1 MVRLVGVDHRPDAD
15 DLHRDMAN
23 HKEVERMNPQYL
35 PVPQNTPGMAIGS
48 VIGIALLLLI
58 SVILGFMGKKKWK
71 TFDEYLVGK
80 RDIGPII
87 TGCALSASYLS
98 GWAFC
103 GSTGVVYSVG
113 FSGMWFAGIWS
124 LLGLIP
130 CIWLAALKTRD
141 FSAKLG
147 AATVPETIGK
157 RFESKALQTIIAIC
171 MLYFLFMYSIGQL
184 KAAGG
189 VWYAVTGLPPFW
201 CLLLSVII
209 AWLYMVLGGYVG
221 TQWSMAF
228 QGMLLGFVGALLGI
242 WAIIYAGGF
251 QEITAKL
258 FLEPKVG
265 PALIKL
271 MRPELPKIGATQL
284 FSSLVGILATPVIFF
299 TMAVGFPHN
308 VSRFLGMR
316 KMSKK
321 DYFWLVAIVWLIA
334 GIPIMLDCSS
344 NGLVARMLY
353 GDQLLKIKPWQAD
366 LAAPMLAHAV
376 GGTPLMVL
384 YVMGLF
390 AAALS
395 TLAAMVFIM
404 SANIT
409 RDVIKLWWPK
419 TPDKDM
425 LYLGYFLVALFLFLP
440 FYWTLVAAP
449 PLLAIFMGM
458 AAMGL
463 GAIFIFVTAI
473 SYYWKGATKWGA
485 MCTVIYGTVMS
496 ALGGY
501 WVLVKKPAALG
512 MGTMEWILIGGC
524 FVLFF
529 VVSFMTKPPSE
540 KTLNLL
546 FPPKK

>member
-1 MVRLVGVDHRPDAD
+1 MT
-15 DLHRDMAN
+15 
-23 HKEVERMNPQYL
+23 PQYL
-35 PVPQNTPGMAIGS
+35 PVPAPTTGMAVGS
-48 VIGIALLLLI
+48 IIAIGILLLI
-58 SVILGFMGKKKWK
+58 SVILGFLGKKKWK

-103 GSTGVVYSVG
+103 GSTGVVYTVG

-130 CIWLAALKTRD
+130 CIWLAARKTRD
-141 FSAKLG
+141 FSDKLK

-157 RFESKALQTIIAIC
+157 RFESKALQAIIAIC

-189 VWYAVTGLPPFW
+189 VWYAVTGLPPLW
-201 CLLLSVII
+201 CLLLSIII

-228 QGMLLGFVGALLGI
+228 QGMLLGLVGALLGI

-251 QEITAKL
+251 SEISAKL
-258 FLEPKVG
+258 YAEPKVG
-265 PALIKL
+265 PALIQL
-271 MRPELPKIGATQL
+271 IRPDLPKLGSTQL

-308 VSRFLGMR
+308 VSRFLGMK

-321 DYFWLVAIVWLIA
+321 DYFWLVAVVWLIA

-376 GGTPLMVL
+376 GGTTLMVL

-395 TLAAMVFIM
+395 TLAGMVFIM

-409 RDVIKLWWPK
+409 RDVIQLFRPK
-419 TPDKDM
+419 TPDKSM
-425 LYLGYFLVALFLFLP
+425 LYLGYILVALFLFLP
-440 FYWTLVAAP
+440 FYWTLKAAP

-485 MCTVIYGTVMS
+485 ICTVIYGTVMS

-501 WVLVKKPAALG
+501 WVLFRKPPAMG

-529 VVSFMTKPPSE
+529 GVSFMTKPPSE

-546 FPPKK
+546 FPPKKR

>member
-1 MVRLVGVDHRPDAD
+1 MVCLVGVDHRSNPD
-15 DLHRDMAN
+15 DLYRDMAN
-23 HKEVERMNPQYL
+23 HKEVGRMNPQYL
-35 PVPQNTPGMAIGS
+35 PVPAHTTGMAVGS
-48 VIGIALLLLI
+48 IIGIAVLLLI
-58 SVILGFMGKKKWK
+58 SVYLGYLGKKKWK

-103 GSTGVVYSVG
+103 GSTGVVYTFG

-130 CIWLAALKTRD
+130 CIWLAALKTRE
-141 FSAKLG
+141 FSSKLG
-147 AATVPETIGK
+147 AATVAETIGK
-157 RFESKALQTIIAIC
+157 RFESKALQTIIAIS

-201 CLLLSVII
+201 CLLLSVFI

-242 WAIIYAGGF
+242 WAIISAGGF
-251 QEITAKL
+251 SAITSAL
-258 FLEPKVG
+258 YLEPKVG
-265 PALIKL
+265 PELIKL
-271 MRPELPKIGATQL
+271 MRPELPKLGMAQL

-308 VSRFLGMR
+308 TSRFLGMK
-316 KMSKK
+316 KMSKR

-344 NGLVARMLY
+344 NGLVARMIY

-366 LAAPMLAHAV
+366 LAAPMLGYAV

-419 TPDKDM
+419 TPDKNM

-463 GAIFIFVTAI
+463 GAIYIFVTAV

-485 MCTVIYGTVMS
+485 ICTVIYGTVMS
-496 ALGGY
+496 ILGGY
-501 WVLVKKPAALG
+501 WVLFKKPPSLG

-524 FVLFF
+524 FVIFF
-529 VVSFMTKPPSE
+529 LVSFMTKPPSE
-540 KTLNLL
+540 KTMNLL
-546 FPPKK
+546 FPAKK

>member
-1 MVRLVGVDHRPDAD
+1 MVYLVGIDHRPDAD
-15 DLHRDMAN
+15 DLYRNMDHY
-23 HKEVERMNPQYL
+23 KEVARMNPQFL
-35 PVPQNTPGMAIGS
+35 PVPQATTGMSVGSIIG
-48 VIGIALLLLI
+48 VGLLLLI
-58 SVILGFMGKKKWK
+58 SVILGYLGKRQWK
-71 TFDEYLVGK
+71 TFDEYLVGH
-80 RDIGPII
+80 RDIGPVI

-103 GSTGVVYSVG
+103 GSTGIVYSVG

-130 CIWLAALKTRD
+130 CIWLAAIKTRE
-141 FSAKLG
+141 FSTKLG

-189 VWYAVTGLPPFW
+189 VWYAVTGLPPLW
-201 CLLLSVII
+201 CLLLSVFI

-228 QGMLLGFVGALLGI
+228 QGAFLGIVGAVLGI
-242 WAIIYAGGF
+242 TAIISAGGF
-251 QEITAKL
+251 YEISAKL
-258 FLEPKVG
+258 FAEPKVG
-265 PALIKL
+265 PSLIKL
-271 MRPELPKIGATQL
+271 MRPELPTLGSTQL

-299 TMAVGFPHN
+299 TMAIGFPHN
-308 VSRFLGMR
+308 VSRFLGMK

-321 DYFWLVAIVWLIA
+321 DYFWLVFIVWIIA

-409 RDVIKLWWPK
+409 RDVIKSYWPQVS
-419 TPDKDM
+419 DKSM
-425 LYLGYFLVALFLFLP
+425 LQLGYFLVALFLFLP

-463 GAIFIFVTAI
+463 GAIFFFVTAI

-485 MCTVIYGTVMS
+485 ICTVIYGTVMS
-496 ALGGY
+496 AIGGY
-501 WVLVKKPAALG
+501 LVLVKKSIG
-512 MGTMEWILIGGC
+512 MGTMEWILVAGC
-524 FVLFF
+524 LILYFG
-529 VVSFMTKPPSE
+529 VSFVTKPPSE
-540 KTLNLL
+540 KTMNLL
-546 FPPKK
+546 FPAKK

>member
-1 MVRLVGVDHRPDAD
+1 MVCLVGVDHRPDAD
-15 DLHRDMAN
+15 DLYRDMAH
-23 HKEVERMNPQYL
+23 HKEVGTMNPQYL
-35 PVPQNTPGMAIGS
+35 PVPGHTTGMAVGS
-48 VIGIALLLLI
+48 IIGIAVLLLI
-58 SVILGFMGKKKWK
+58 SVYLGYLGKKKWK
-71 TFDEYLVGK
+71 TFDEYLVGR

-87 TGCALSASYLS
+87 TGCALAASYLS

-103 GSTGVVYSVG
+103 GSTGVVYTFG

-130 CIWLAALKTRD
+130 CIWLAALKTRE
-141 FSAKLG
+141 FSSKLG
-147 AATVPETIGK
+147 AATVAETIGK
-157 RFESKALQTIIAIC
+157 RFESKALQTLIAIC

-201 CLLLSVII
+201 CLLLSVFI

-228 QGMLLGFVGALLGI
+228 QGALLGFVGALLGI
-242 WAIIYAGGF
+242 WAIISAGGF
-251 QEITAKL
+251 SAITSAL
-258 FLEPKVG
+258 YLEPKVG

-271 MRPELPKIGATQL
+271 MRPELPHIGAAQL

-344 NGLVARMLY
+344 NGLIARMFY

-366 LAAPMLAHAV
+366 LAAPMLGYAV
-376 GGTPLMVL
+376 GGVPLMVL

-419 TPDKDM
+419 TPDKNM

-463 GAIFIFVTAI
+463 GAIFIFVTAV

-485 MCTVIYGTVMS
+485 MCTVVYGTVMS
-496 ALGGY
+496 ILGGY
-501 WVLVKKPAALG
+501 WVLFKKPPSLG

-524 FVLFF
+524 FVIFF
-529 VVSFMTKPPSE
+529 GVSFMTKPPSE
-540 KTLNLL
+540 KTMNLL
-546 FPPKK
+546 FPAKK

>member
-1 MVRLVGVDHRPDAD
+1 MVCLVGVDHRPDAD
-15 DLHRDMAN
+15 DFYRDMAN
-23 HKEVERMNPQYL
+23 HKEVGRMNPQYL
-35 PVPQNTPGMAIGS
+35 PVPQHTSGMAVGS
-48 VIGIALLLLI
+48 IIGIAVLLLI
-58 SVILGFMGKKKWK
+58 SVYLGYLGKKKWK
-71 TFDEYLVGK
+71 TFDEYLVGR

-87 TGCALSASYLS
+87 TGCALAASYLS

-103 GSTGVVYSVG
+103 GSTGVVYTFG

-130 CIWLAALKTRD
+130 CIWLAALKTRE
-141 FSAKLG
+141 FSSKLG
-147 AATVPETIGK
+147 AATVAETIGK
-157 RFESKALQTIIAIC
+157 RFESKALQTLIAIC

-201 CLLLSVII
+201 CLLLSVFI

-228 QGMLLGFVGALLGI
+228 QGALLGFVGALLGI
-242 WAIIYAGGF
+242 WAIISAGGF
-251 QEITAKL
+251 SAITSAL
-258 FLEPKVG
+258 YLEPKVG

-271 MRPELPKIGATQL
+271 MRPELPHIGAAQL

-344 NGLVARMLY
+344 NGLIARMFY

-366 LAAPMLAHAV
+366 LAAPMLGYAV
-376 GGTPLMVL
+376 GGVPLMVL

-419 TPDKDM
+419 TPDKNM

-463 GAIFIFVTAI
+463 GAIFIFVTAV

-485 MCTVIYGTVMS
+485 MCTVVYGTVMS
-496 ALGGY
+496 ILGGY
-501 WVLVKKPAALG
+501 WVLFKKPPSLG

-524 FVLFF
+524 FVIFF
-529 VVSFMTKPPSE
+529 GVSFMTKPPSE
-540 KTLNLL
+540 KTMNLL
-546 FPPKK
+546 FPAKK